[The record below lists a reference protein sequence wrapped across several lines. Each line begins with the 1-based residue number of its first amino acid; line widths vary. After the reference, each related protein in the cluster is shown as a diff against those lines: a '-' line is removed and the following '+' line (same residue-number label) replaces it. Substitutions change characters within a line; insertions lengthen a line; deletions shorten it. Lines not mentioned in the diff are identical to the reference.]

1 VINDGRIIADMNAHD
16 LVCSDVLV
24 KNGIREPLYVTALK
38 YAGITVKRK

>member
-1 VINDGRIIADMNAHD
+1 MNPHD

-38 YAGITVKRK
+38 